1 MSSAP
6 DTRRR
11 PHRVYWHPA
20 RDDLGN
26 EKSVF
31 KGGIDVEGGSIK
43 HLMLLTYGRGQP
55 PDRTAPTSETPFVFD
70 QRECGDYS
78 GGGLRLTA
86 FQRDTT
92 ETQGSGRRSWT
103 PRRGGLDW

>member
-11 PHRVYWHPA
+11 PHRVYRHPA

-55 PDRTAPTSETPFVFD
+55 PDRTAPPAKLHSCSISVSAATIRV
-70 QRECGDYS
+70 
-78 GGGLRLTA
+78 A
-86 FQRDTT
+86 A
-92 ETQGSGRRSWT
+92 
-103 PRRGGLDW
+103 